1 LEEPSGSLSD
11 APVMKGTS
19 RPEAAVALLL
29 AGTAGYVD
37 GMGFLHLGGL
47 FVSFM
52 TGNSTRLGV
61 SLAEGRWGEAGLAAG
76 ILALFVVG
84 ATTGALI
91 GGGGTPPGR
100 RRVLAAVGA
109 LLAAAAL
116 SDGASVRGLSIAAM
130 VLAMGIE
137 NAVFQKNG
145 ETGIGLT
152 YMTGTLVRAGQ
163 RIAAALQGGPPLAWT
178 SSIALWASLTGGALI
193 GAWSYGRVGLTGLW
207 GPALLALILAGAA
220 PLLGSGHDRSR
231 SERDSENQR

>member
-1 LEEPSGSLSD
+1 
-11 APVMKGTS
+11 MKGTS
-19 RPEAAVALLL
+19 RPEATVALLL

-91 GGGGTPPGR
+91 GGGGTPSGR
-100 RRVLAAVGA
+100 RRVLVAVGA

-116 SDGASVRGLSIAAM
+116 SEGSSVRGLSIAAM

-163 RIAAALQGGPPLAWT
+163 RIAAALRGGPPLAWT
-178 SSIALWASLTGGALI
+178 SSITLWASLTAGALV
-193 GAWSYGRVGLTGLW
+193 GAWSYAQVGMTGLW
-207 GPALLALILAGAA
+207 VPAGLAFMLAGVA
-220 PLLGSGHDRSR
+220 PLLGPGRDSDR
-231 SERDSENQR
+231 SERARENQR